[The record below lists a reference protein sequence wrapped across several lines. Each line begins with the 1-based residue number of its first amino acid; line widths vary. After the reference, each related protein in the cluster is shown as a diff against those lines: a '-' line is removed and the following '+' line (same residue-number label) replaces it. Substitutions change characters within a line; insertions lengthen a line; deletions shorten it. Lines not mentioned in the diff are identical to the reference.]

1 MTDGSPKARPSM
13 KVLQARTLVLPAQL
27 VGSLTGRGGA
37 LPGCSV
43 ALGPLQV
50 AQPVSISL
58 GNSTSFMQPCLSES
72 LRSMCC
78 LREFGGEERP
88 RVSNQFQFQ
97 GHLGRL
103 SYLLAEFPEA
113 PS

>member
-1 MTDGSPKARPSM
+1 MTDGSLSM
-13 KVLQARTLVLPAQL
+13 KVPQARTLVLPAQL
-27 VGSLTGRGGA
+27 VGSLTGRGGRVSSR
-37 LPGCSV
+37 LLSCP
-43 ALGPLQV
+43 GPLQV

-72 LRSMCC
+72 LRSVCYLC
-78 LREFGGEERP
+78 EFGGEERP
-88 RVSNQFQFQ
+88 RASNQFQ